1 MKRTILSIALAVF
14 AFGTAQAQ
22 QQSTEELTSEQKLMK
37 AKEFRE
43 DNQKYLK
50 SLGMDDDQ
58 LIDIDNVTSCHAFT
72 VERISHYAK
81 DKNAQK
87 KHLDKANSNRQE
99 QLDLIMGAGNRQKYE
114 KYLADKVKNI
124 QASMQSGK
132 Q

>member
-1 MKRTILSIALAVF
+1 MKRTILSIALAVI
-14 AFGTAQAQ
+14 AFGTSLAQ
-22 QQSTEELTSEQKLMK
+22 QQGIDQLTSEQKLMK

-50 SLGMDDDQ
+50 SLGMGDDQ

-81 DKNAQK
+81 DKSAQK
-87 KHLDKANSNRQE
+87 KHLDMAISNRQA

-114 KYLADKVKNI
+114 KYLAEKVRNI
-124 QASMQSGK
+124 QSSMQSGK

>member
-1 MKRTILSIALAVF
+1 MKRTFLFLALTVMCIGSAH
-14 AFGTAQAQ
+14 AQ
-22 QQSTEELTSEQKLMK
+22 QQKTDELTDEQKLMK

-81 DKNAQK
+81 DKSAQK

-114 KYLADKVKNI
+114 KYLADKVRSI
-124 QASMQSGK
+124 QSSMQSGK